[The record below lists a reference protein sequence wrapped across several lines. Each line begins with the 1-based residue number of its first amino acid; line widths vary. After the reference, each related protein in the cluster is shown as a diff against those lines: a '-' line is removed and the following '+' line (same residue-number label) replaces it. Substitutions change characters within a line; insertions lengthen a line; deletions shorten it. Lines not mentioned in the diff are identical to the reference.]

1 MKMLLSFQYL
11 LDEVGHF
18 HLRPVLGHVRLHLRV
33 RIINDGQEHVLH
45 KQRDK
50 VSVSDTCPSCSFSTT
65 HKCLS
70 HHENKENEEDE
81 GYKVNWSENWVR
93 FFDLEKVK
101 VSQNDTKL
109 GKPENTT
116 TANMTKTDGHTKI

>member
-45 KQRDK
+45 KQRDSLTRVQVVLSARHTNAFLTMRIKKMKRTK
-50 VSVSDTCPSCSFSTT
+50 VI
-65 HKCLS
+65 K
-70 HHENKENEEDE
+70 
-81 GYKVNWSENWVR
+81 
-93 FFDLEKVK
+93 
-101 VSQNDTKL
+101 
-109 GKPENTT
+109 
-116 TANMTKTDGHTKI
+116 